1 MKNVS
6 KCLLL
11 ASIMF
16 TSFTSFGQAK
26 ETMREMSQG
35 IQNALILEVSSTTE
49 KFSKNAWEDYI
60 KKYGKTKRNKK
71 FDEWFT
77 DNASISS
84 INESGP
90 TDIYMQIIQ
99 SGNTTTFYL
108 FADAGAGFVS
118 KEKGMSQYSGAS
130 KFLYDFG
137 VSLRKALVNEDLK
150 KEKEK
155 KDDLEDLK
163 KKLVRTNEKLHK
175 EITEAKEL
183 ISENEKKIEL
193 NIKDQE
199 KNKMDIEGQLK
210 IIDGVM
216 KKLSEIN

>member
-11 ASIMF
+11 AIIML
-16 TSFTSFGQAK
+16 TSFTSFGQAR

-35 IQNALILEVSSTTE
+35 IQNALILEVSPSTE
-49 KFSKNAWEDYI
+49 KMAKNTWEDYI
-60 KKYGKTKRNKK
+60 KKFGKTKRNKK

-77 DNASISS
+77 DNASVTS
-84 INESGP
+84 INETGS
-90 TDIYMQIIQ
+90 TDIYMQINQ
-99 SGNTTTFYL
+99 AGNTTTFYL
-108 FADAGAGFVS
+108 FADAGAGFIS
-118 KEKGMSQYSGAS
+118 KEKGVAQYTGAS

-137 VSLRKALVNEDLK
+137 VVYRKAIVNDDLK

-155 KDDLEDLK
+155 KEDLDDQK
-163 KKLVRTNEKLHK
+163 KKLIRTNEKLHK

-183 ISENEKKIEL
+183 ISENEKKIEQ

-199 KNKMDIEGQLK
+199 KNKMDIEGQIK

>member
-1 MKNVS
+1 
-6 KCLLL
+6 
-11 ASIMF
+11 
-16 TSFTSFGQAK
+16 
-26 ETMREMSQG
+26 
-35 IQNALILEVSSTTE
+35 
-49 KFSKNAWEDYI
+49 
-60 KKYGKTKRNKK
+60 
-71 FDEWFT
+71 
-77 DNASISS
+77 
-84 INESGP
+84 
-90 TDIYMQIIQ
+90 MQIIQ

-183 ISENEKKIEL
+183 ISENEKKIEQ